1 MGHKGGSK
9 QQGSVRKGTPDM
21 EPFSAKKAG
30 RYFGRSARLRCPRW
44 PVCGISPLFMSAQRT
59 ESLSDWFTMLPGCPR
74 CNYVY
79 EREPGYFLFA
89 LWLINFGM
97 VTFFGLGLLLLLDS
111 MFELSTAQLIFF
123 TLVPLWVLGIITVRH
138 IKASF
143 LALDHLVHPH
153 IEPTDEPPS

>member
-1 MGHKGGSK
+1 MSHNGGSK
-9 QQGSVRKGTPDM
+9 QRESVRKGTPDM

-30 RYFGRSARLRCPRW
+30 RYFGRSARLRCP
-44 PVCGISPLFMSAQRT
+44 VCGISPLFMSARRT

-111 MFELSTAQLIFF
+111 MFELSTAQLMFF

-138 IKASF
+138 VKAFF

-153 IEPTDEPPS
+153 IEENNKPPS